1 MSDNSLALKVV
12 KPIAVTDAMLI
23 STDVP
28 ETDYPAYAA
37 GTTYP
42 LGGRVIVLSN
52 HSIYESL
59 QDSNTGHDPL
69 SSPTWWI
76 RVSATNAW
84 KLFDN
89 SNSTQT
95 KKSTSFTYTI
105 KPNQAINAL
114 AALNLAACT
123 SLRIRLV
130 DPVYGTVYDSTLN
143 LSSVP
148 EAVGWWEW
156 FFGQR
161 VQPTLTVSL
170 DLPSFPNATL
180 TMDFAGGVDLA
191 VGTVLFGQQTF
202 LGKGIKY
209 GARVGI
215 KDYSRKETNDFGD
228 VVLVQRAFAKRAN
241 FDMYLDKAQTDSV
254 QNILSGL
261 RAVPCLWI
269 GSSEYESTILYGI
282 YKDFEVMISYPT
294 YSDCSLEIEGLT

>member
-12 KPIAVTDAMLI
+12 KPIAVTNAMLI

-28 ETDYPAYAA
+28 ETDYLAYAA
-37 GTTYP
+37 GTAYP

-59 QDSNTGHDPL
+59 QASNTGHDPL
-69 SSPTWWI
+69 TSPTWWI
-76 RVSATNAW
+76 RVSATNPW

-105 KPNQAINAL
+105 KPDQAINAF
-114 AALNLAACT
+114 AALNLTACT

-130 DPVYGTVYDSTLN
+130 DPVYGTVYDKTVN
-143 LSSVP
+143 LASYP
-148 EAVGWWEW
+148 ETVGWWEW

-161 VQPTLTVSL
+161 VQPSLSVSL
-170 DLPSFPNATL
+170 DLPSFPSATL
-180 TMDFAGGVDLA
+180 TFDFTGTVDLA
-191 VGTVLFGQQTF
+191 VGTVLFGQQTY

-215 KDYSRKETNDFGD
+215 RDYSRKETNDFGD
-228 VVLVQRAFAKRAN
+228 IVLVQRAFAKRAN
-241 FDMYLDKAQTDSV
+241 FDMYLDKSQTDSV
-254 QNILSGL
+254 QNVLSGL

-269 GSSEYESTILYGI
+269 GSSDYESSIIYGI
-282 YKDFEVMISYPT
+282 YKDFDVMISYPT
-294 YSDCSLEIEGLT
+294 HSDCALEIEGLT

>member
-1 MSDNSLALKVV
+1 MSDTSLALKVV

-59 QDSNTGHDPL
+59 QASNVGHDPL
-69 SSPTWWI
+69 TSPTWWI
-76 RVSATNAW
+76 RVSATNPW
-84 KLFDN
+84 KLFDT

-105 KPNQAINAL
+105 KPNQAINAF
-114 AALNLAACT
+114 AALNLTACS

-130 DPVYGTVYDSTLN
+130 DPVYGTVYDKTIDLT
-143 LSSVP
+143 SVP
-148 EAVGWWEW
+148 ETVGWWEW

-161 VQPTLTVSL
+161 TAPTLTVSL
-170 DLPSFPNATL
+170 GLPSFPAASL
-180 TMDFAGGVDLA
+180 ILDFEGGADLA
-191 VGTVLFGQQTF
+191 VGTVIFGQQTF
-202 LGKGIKY
+202 LGRGIKY

-261 RAVPCLWI
+261 RAVPC
-269 GSSEYESTILYGI
+269 
-282 YKDFEVMISYPT
+282 
-294 YSDCSLEIEGLT
+294 

>member
-1 MSDNSLALKVV
+1 M
-12 KPIAVTDAMLI
+12 
-23 STDVP
+23 
-28 ETDYPAYAA
+28 
-37 GTTYP
+37 
-42 LGGRVIVLSN
+42 
-52 HSIYESL
+52 
-59 QDSNTGHDPL
+59 
-69 SSPTWWI
+69 
-76 RVSATNAW
+76 
-84 KLFDN
+84 
-89 SNSTQT
+89 
-95 KKSTSFTYTI
+95 
-105 KPNQAINAL
+105 
-114 AALNLAACT
+114 
-123 SLRIRLV
+123 RIRLD
-130 DPVYGTVYDSTLN
+130 DPVYGNVYDKTVD

-148 EAVGWWEW
+148 ETVGWWGW

-161 VQPTLTVSL
+161 VQPSLTVSL
-170 DLPSFPNATL
+170 DLPSFPSAELTL
-180 TMDFAGGVDLA
+180 DFFGGIDLA

-215 KDYSRKETNDFGD
+215 KDYSRKEANDFGD